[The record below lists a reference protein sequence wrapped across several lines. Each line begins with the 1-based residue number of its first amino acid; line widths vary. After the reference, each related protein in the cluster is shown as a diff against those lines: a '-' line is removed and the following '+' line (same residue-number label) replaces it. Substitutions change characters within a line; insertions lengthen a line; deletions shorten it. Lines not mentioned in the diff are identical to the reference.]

1 MSNERHLDVHDED
14 ANTIQ
19 LAMDGGELD
28 ACWCGVGGGGVGG
41 VGGVDVVVDAVVDA
55 LDTLDILDTLWMP
68 LSTHI
73 PT

>member
-1 MSNERHLDVHDED
+1 MGRYLK
-14 ANTIQ
+14 
-19 LAMDGGELD
+19 DGVGELRSGYFSD
-28 ACWCGVGGGGVGG
+28 ECRDRNVDGVGG
-41 VGGVDVVVDAVVDA
+41 VDVVVDVVVDAVVDA